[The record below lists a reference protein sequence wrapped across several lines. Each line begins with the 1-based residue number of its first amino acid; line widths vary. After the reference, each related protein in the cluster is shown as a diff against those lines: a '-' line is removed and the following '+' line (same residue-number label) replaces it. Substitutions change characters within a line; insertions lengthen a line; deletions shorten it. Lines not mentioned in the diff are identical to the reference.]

1 MLITIGAVLLGLVV
15 LNFLLLIFSCNKT
28 TKKSAKDLRTPVY
41 QKDPRV
47 ITTELAPSQLAP
59 TGS

>member
-1 MLITIGAVLLGLVV
+1 MITNITLIIACLVV

-28 TKKSAKDLRTPVY
+28 KNKESIEVKSVKQNPDLVT
-41 QKDPRV
+41 
-47 ITTELAPSQLAP
+47 SQLDADQLAA